1 MKKVIFNVYAAA
13 LASIAIFCA
22 ILMTEPGQSLA
33 VPRDWVLGYYKN
45 LSVFITLQLIAL
57 AGLWIL
63 SEKWKMWNRKLMSLA
78 TIGVFLTFWAESHAM
93 PTAFPTEQFNAEYFT
108 VEEADEKIPA
118 EDQRVYVVEQ
128 GDEVR
133 IFPRYHIQLP
143 HVAGWKNE
151 DTDYAITFCGLS
163 NLAMVVETDYGLG
176 EADLQVLGQAHNN
189 LIFKDVNNGTA
200 IQQATMQSEFTDHNT
215 KVIPNTMMD
224 WEEAKALY
232 PEAQVYLYGA
242 DRMIDGLLYDLFEQ
256 PLIDQRDLDNEKFI
270 FPTLSLTDQRMNP
283 KTEIFGY
290 DNGEGQQ
297 IAIDP
302 NFARDNDGYQFE
314 FGNEKLRIETDGSI
328 VRLVNAE
335 TMQQVPT
342 HNGFH
347 FGIWAE
353 YFPESEV
360 LQ

>member
-13 LASIAIFCA
+13 LAFTALFCA
-22 ILMTEPGQSLA
+22 VLMTEPGQSLA
-33 VPRDWVLGYYKN
+33 VPRDWVLGYYDN
-45 LSVFITLQLIAL
+45 LLLFITLQTLAL
-57 AGLWIL
+57 VGLWVL
-63 SEKWKMWNRKLMSLA
+63 SEKWGMWNRKLMSLA
-78 TIGVFLTFWAESHAM
+78 TIGVFITFWAESYAM
-93 PTAFPTEQFNAEYFT
+93 PTAFPTEQFNASYYSIEQ
-108 VEEADEKIPA
+108 ADEKIPA

-128 GDEVR
+128 GEEVR

-143 HVAGWKNE
+143 HVAGWNNE
-151 DTDYAITFCGLS
+151 DTDYAITYCGLS

-176 EADLQVLGQAHNN
+176 EADLQVLGQTHNN
-189 LIFKDVNNGTA
+189 LVFKDVNNGTA
-200 IQQATMQSEFTDHNT
+200 IQQATMQSEFTEHSPT
-215 KVIPNTMMD
+215 VIPNTMMD

-232 PEAQVYLYGA
+232 PDAKVYLYGM
-242 DRMIDGLLYDLFEQ
+242 DRMIDGLLLDLFEQ
-256 PLIDQRDLDNEKFI
+256 PLINQRDIENEAFI
-270 FPTLSLTDQRMNP
+270 FPTLTLTDQRMNP

-297 IAIDP
+297 IAIHPD
-302 NFARDNDGYQFE
+302 FARDNNGYQFE
-314 FGNEKLRIETDGSI
+314 LGNETLRIETNGNI
-328 VRLVNAE
+328 VRLLNAD

-353 YFPESEV
+353 YFPESDV